1 MSGMEFELV
10 QDDGE
15 EYQSFAALGPTRV
28 KSSNPKRIAMIGWA
42 SELPCSTFVQA
53 VHSQREYLIGCRST

>member
-1 MSGMEFELV
+1 MMTGLEFELV

-15 EYQSFAALGPTRV
+15 ECQSFAAPGPTRV

-42 SELPCSTFVQA
+42 SELPCSLFFQA
-53 VHSQREYLIGCRST
+53 VHSQREYLLVC